1 MSISE
6 KIENILNYLKAEKIR
21 RFGQKHGD
29 EYAHDEIRKDKL
41 GAIMLSEL
49 EQVKQGAEEG
59 CPKCKRTRR
68 KYCKKHQR
76 MLLGLDHLAGRIA
89 DLYLDKESK
98 WKDNSN
104 E

>member
-1 MSISE
+1 MSILE

-21 RFGQKHGD
+21 RFGQKHGK
-29 EYAHDEIRKDKL
+29 EYAHHEIKKDKL

-49 EQVKQGAEEG
+49 EQVKQGAGEG
-59 CPKCKRTRR
+59 CPKCKRTKR

-89 DLYLDKESK
+89 DLYLDKERK

>member
-6 KIENILNYLKAEKIR
+6 KIGCIVEYLKGEKIR
-21 RFGQKHGD
+21 KFGHKHG
-29 EYAHDEIRKDKL
+29 EEQAHDEIRKDKL

-49 EQVKQGAEEG
+49 EEVKQGAGEN